1 MNATI
6 KDLHAKF
13 CSQSTYCVNYS
24 AFVSLRPRYCIEP
37 KITNRNTCVC
47 FRLENFS
54 LLIQA
59 FHNHKLLTEN
69 TPYKILSSFLCDS
82 NSELSVKNM
91 QKM

>member
-6 KDLHAKF
+6 KDYSLTY
-13 CSQSTYCVNYS
+13 STYSTY
-24 AFVSLRPRYCIEP
+24 ASLRPRYCIEP
-37 KITNRNTCVC
+37 EITNRNTCAC
-47 FRLENFS
+47 FTHENFS

-82 NSELSVKNM
+82 NSELCL
-91 QKM
+91 